1 MQNRNVGRN
10 RPVLWRGDGTFSGM
24 ALRDPKSLCL
34 NNDPSIEVLL
44 RRSARARRYTLR
56 VSQLDGRV
64 TLTLPARASLQD
76 GIAFINDKADWI
88 AKQVAGQGGQTVIG
102 IGYDVPFEGR
112 AHALTVSS
120 KHRSIQVEAGE
131 IFLPERHQDRPAP
144 AIKAFLKQAARDRL
158 AAACDQYADQ
168 IGCTVGRITLRD
180 TRSRWGS
187 CTYRGDLMFSWRLIM
202 APPAVLRYV
211 AAHEVAH
218 LIEMNHSP
226 DFWAVVAEVCPDY
239 QAHRAWLR
247 QHGAQL
253 HRVVFPD

>member
-1 MQNRNVGRN
+1 
-10 RPVLWRGDGTFSGM
+10 M
-24 ALRDPKSLCL
+24 AARDPKSLYL
-34 NNDPSIEVLL
+34 NTDPSIEVLL

-76 GIAFINDKADWI
+76 GIAFINDKAEWI
-88 AKQVAGQGGQTVIG
+88 KTQVAGQGAQTVIAVG
-102 IGYDVPFEGR
+102 HDVPFEGR
-112 AHALTVSS
+112 AHHLCLSATHKSV
-120 KHRSIQVEAGE
+120 QVGTGE
-131 IFLPERHQDRPAP
+131 IFLPQRHQDRAGP

-158 AAACDQYADQ
+158 AAACDHYADQ
-168 IGCTVGRITLRD
+168 IDRQVGRITLRD

-187 CTYRGDLMFSWRLIM
+187 CTHRGDLMFSWRLIM

-226 DFWAVVAEVCPDY
+226 DFWAIVAELCPDY